1 MTSSQG
7 PRTHSNPFEQL
18 KALLSHKRLRD
29 PFDMSEDHL
38 RSIQMVR
45 RAREEVFGGGLF
57 SDPAWDILLE
67 LYAAHLGQRTVSIND
82 LAAEIRL
89 PPGNVSR
96 WVAVLSEKEI
106 VETIGMDG
114 DPVRLTSYGA
124 AGMGRLAGH
133 WGSAFLSI

>member
-1 MTSSQG
+1 
-7 PRTHSNPFEQL
+7 
-18 KALLSHKRLRD
+18 
-29 PFDMSEDHL
+29 MSEDHL